1 LGIPKALVYNRYK
14 ANQGVF
20 MSVLSSRP
28 TIVDRLVPRS
38 LGADIALIAA
48 GAALTAV
55 AAQISIPMWPVPIT
69 GQTFAVLLV
78 GAALG
83 MARGALSMILYVAA
97 GAAGLPVFTAFK
109 SGFTFGPTLGYLF
122 GFIAAAAIVGFFAER
137 EIGRTWFS
145 VAIGFIA
152 GNAIIYA
159 FGLPWLSIFL
169 GANNWPNDLSSTLTA
184 GLYPFIV
191 GDAIKIVLASTL
203 LPAAW
208 SLTKKR

>member
-1 LGIPKALVYNRYK
+1 
-14 ANQGVF
+14 
-20 MSVLSSRP
+20 MSVLISNRA

-38 LGADIALIAA
+38 LAADIALIAA
-48 GAALTAV
+48 GTVLTAA

-83 MARGALSMILYVAA
+83 MARGAISTALYVVLGSLGLPIFAA
-97 GAAGLPVFTAFK
+97 GKAGF
-109 SGFTFGPTLGYLF
+109 SFGPTLGYLF
-122 GFIAAAAIVGFFAER
+122 GFIAAAAVVGFFAER
-137 EIGRTWFS
+137 EIGRKWFS
-145 VAIGFIA
+145 VAVGFVA

-169 GANNWPNDLSSTLTA
+169 GANSWPNDLQSTLTA

-191 GDAIKIVLASTL
+191 GDAIKIALASTL

-208 SLTKKR
+208 SLTKKLKG